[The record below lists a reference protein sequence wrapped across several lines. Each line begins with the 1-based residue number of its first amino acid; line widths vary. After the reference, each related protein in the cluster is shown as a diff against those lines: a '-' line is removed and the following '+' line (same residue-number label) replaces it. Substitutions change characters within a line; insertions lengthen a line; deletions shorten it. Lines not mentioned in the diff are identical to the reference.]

1 MSPLRELELFRLF
14 AEVFVVV
21 ACGLLLLVVFDS
33 SMSRK

>member
-1 MSPLRELELFRLF
+1 MSLLRELELFRLF

-21 ACGLLLLVVFDS
+21 AFGLLLAVFDS